1 MTMIFGKA
9 QDRAKSGAKNSAHD
23 EAGGA
28 KRKGGRKSQVH
39 AEEPEAAAEA
49 RSLWRRSDKPLG
61 DLPVGGPSLL
71 REGGSSLPRFSI
83 TATDDP
89 GEAARSMLGGSSARA
104 RMALANVLGASQ
116 PVINREQFAGR
127 HGTLS
132 ALISA
137 IEQQRAHVV
146 LYGERGI
153 GKTSLVHVFAETA
166 REAGYLVLYGS
177 CGVEADFDEMFR
189 SFVSEIP
196 LLYHSDISPTANES
210 EHDHSFASLL
220 GDDPLDPRVLAGL
233 LQKIVGTRIIVVLD
247 EYDRAASPAFRRD
260 IAELIKNLSD
270 RAARV
275 QLILTGV
282 GSNLDELIGF
292 TPSIRRNIIGIPV
305 GPMDNAELEEILA
318 RAEAAT
324 DLQFSPVAR
333 EFILRMSGGSP
344 YLARLLGNRAA
355 GRALDE
361 HRRTVADTDVLAGT
375 EAVLAEWN
383 AGLPRRVQ
391 AQLQRSEVQAQWSAL
406 IAAARASGTPDGW
419 FNPHDLSME
428 AVGIDPAT
436 ARSILDRFTG
446 EIDLFDR
453 ETEQDGRESRYRF
466 RTQGVSQLLGLSA
479 ALARAER

>member
-1 MTMIFGKA
+1 MIFGKRG
-9 QDRAKSGAKNSAHD
+9 QRGSRAVEAEPAPEATEARPPLGPPWSHAGTALPGPAGDDDGRPDVPH
-23 EAGGA
+23 AGGPA
-28 KRKGGRKSQVH
+28 
-39 AEEPEAAAEA
+39 
-49 RSLWRRSDKPLG
+49 
-61 DLPVGGPSLL
+61 
-71 REGGSSLPRFSI
+71 LPRFAI

-104 RMALANVLGASQ
+104 RLALADVLGASQ

-127 HGTLS
+127 RNTLGTLI
-132 ALISA
+132 AA
-137 IEQQRAHVV
+137 IEQQRAHDV

-189 SFVSEIP
+189 AFVAEIP
-196 LLYHSDISPTANES
+196 LLYHSGISPTGNEA
-210 EHDHSFASLL
+210 EHDRGFASLL
-220 GDDPLDPRVLAGL
+220 RADPVDPRELASL
-233 LQKIVGTRIIVVLD
+233 LQKIIGTRVLIILD
-247 EYDRAASPAFRRD
+247 EYDRAASPTFRRD

-292 TPSIRRNIIGIPV
+292 TPSIRRNIVGIPV
-305 GPMDNAELEEILA
+305 GPMDGTELEEILT
-318 RAEAAT
+318 RAEEAA
-324 DLQFSPVAR
+324 DLKFAPTAR
-333 EFILRMSGGSP
+333 EFIVRMSGGSP

-361 HRRTVADTDVLAGT
+361 RRRTIGEADVIGGT

-391 AQLQRSEVQAQWSAL
+391 AQLQRSEVQAEWSAL

-419 FNPHDLSME
+419 FGPHDLSME
-428 AVGIDPAT
+428 AIAVDPAS

-453 ETEQDGRESRYRF
+453 EERDGNREPRYRF
-466 RTQGVSQLLGLSA
+466 RTPGVSQLLGLSA